1 MGRGM
6 PVPPH
11 SQLQL
16 SDTQRRVVQ
25 HLRIHGPTARVHL
38 AQALDINAATLTRLT
53 QQLGVLGLIEENP
66 ANPLTVRGRPT
77 IPVAIAGHGGW
88 SVGATIHPGWMELV
102 VIDFRGEIL
111 FEDSRP
117 FAQGDPKVFARTL
130 DERLRALAAE
140 RGFMRG
146 RFLGLGVAVAGYAIG
161 GDRNRRSVVDWIA
174 PWNDIPLQDV
184 LEGVLDMPVWIEND
198 AAAAALAEYYRPE
211 IMRRHR
217 SILVFFLGHGV
228 GGGLIAERDLFAG
241 EFHNAG
247 EVGRLFPGDMPRPS
261 GIDLL
266 ATLRKAGARADSM
279 ADLEGLMESHH
290 GVFEAWIERASAQL
304 AMAVHSGVAWL
315 DPGAVVISG
324 ALPKTVLAQ
333 LAAQVDAHCN
343 RLFSGYQAPVPRICA
358 SSLGSKAVVLGAAL
372 TPLHDVLGSRG
383 GESARH
389 SI

>member
-1 MGRGM
+1 M
-6 PVPPH
+6 PVMMRP
-11 SQLQL
+11 QLQL
-16 SDTQRRVVQ
+16 SDAQRRVVQ

-38 AQALDINAATLTRLT
+38 AQTLDINAATLTRLT
-53 QQLGVLGLIEENP
+53 QQLSALGLVEETP
-66 ANPLTVRGRPT
+66 ASPVTVRGRPT
-77 IPVAIAGHGGW
+77 VPVSIAGHGGW
-88 SVGATIHPGWMELV
+88 SVGATVHPGWLELA
-102 VIDFRGEIL
+102 VIDFRGQVL

-174 PWNDIPLQDV
+174 PWDDIPLQQV
-184 LEGVLDMPVWIEND
+184 LESVLDMPVWIEND

-211 IMRRHR
+211 IMSRHR

-228 GGGLIAERDLFAG
+228 GGGLIAERDLFVG

-247 EVGRLFPGDMPRPS
+247 EVGRLFPGDQPRPS

-266 ATLRKAGARADSM
+266 QTLRDAGAEASSL
-279 ADLEGLMESHH
+279 ADLEGVMDSHRA
-290 GVFEAWIERASAQL
+290 VFDAWIERASAQL
-304 AMAVHSGVAWL
+304 ATAVHSGVAWL

-324 ALPKTVLAQ
+324 ALPRAVLAA
-333 LAAQVDAHCN
+333 LAEQVEAHCG
-343 RLFSGYQAPVPRICA
+343 RLFAGYRAPTPRIYA
-358 SSLGSKAVVLGAAL
+358 SSLASKAVVLGAAL
-372 TPLHDVLGSRG
+372 APLHDVLGARG
-383 GESARH
+383 
-389 SI
+389 